1 MSKALEFVIQ
11 PIDTPPGR
19 CGQFSEAKL
28 YDARGF
34 AVMPFAT
41 AYLRHSLTGPI
52 VEFILVPD
60 QCRLQGYA
68 TNLLEFCF
76 QQWPELQLTDGVSEA
91 GEALVAKF
99 EQKGGAE

>member
-1 MSKALEFVIQ
+1 MSEALKFVIQ

-41 AYLRHSLTGPI
+41 AYLSHSLTGPT

-60 QCRLQGYA
+60 QCRKRGYA
-68 TNLLEFCF
+68 TKLLEFCF
-76 QQWPELQLTDGVSEA
+76 QKWPELQLTDGINEA
-91 GEALVAKF
+91 GKALAAKF
-99 EQKGGAE
+99 QREEGE